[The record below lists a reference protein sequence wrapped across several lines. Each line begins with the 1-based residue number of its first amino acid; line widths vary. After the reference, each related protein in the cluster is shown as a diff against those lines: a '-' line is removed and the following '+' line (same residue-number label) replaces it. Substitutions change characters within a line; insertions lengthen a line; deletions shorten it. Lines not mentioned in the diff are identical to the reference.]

1 MIRRSKPLLGTFVE
15 VRIDDVYPQDCAH
28 LAETAI
34 AAAFSVIE
42 QAEALMSFQ
51 RSDSDLSRLH
61 AASVGEAVR
70 VHPWTMRVLREAQ
83 RMHERTGG
91 VFDPTVAR
99 MLVAHKILPR
109 PAGPTAEVDARIAD
123 VVTLGENR
131 ISKRRALWLDL
142 GGIAKGFAVDMAI
155 LSLRRHNVRSG
166 AVSAGGDLRVF
177 GKHAQPIHVRSAN
190 APGRLELLGR
200 LTNGAVATSGH
211 YFAES
216 FGLPPG
222 TESIRSQQ
230 ILTEAPC
237 AERTVTVI
245 APRCIWADAL
255 TKVAMLAGTTAP
267 ATVRALSSY
276 HAHVVAS

>member
-1 MIRRSKPLLGTFVE
+1 M
-15 VRIDDVYPQDCAH
+15 
-28 LAETAI
+28 AETAI

-131 ISKRRALWLDL
+131 IGKRRPLWLDL
-142 GGIAKGFAVDMAI
+142 GGIAKGFAVDMAV
-155 LSLRRHNVRSG
+155 LSLRHHGIRSG

-177 GKHAQPIHVRSAN
+177 GTHAQPIHVRSAN
-190 APGRLELLGR
+190 APARLELLGM
-200 LTNGAVATSGH
+200 LAHGAAATSGH

-267 ATVRALSSY
+267 STIRALSSY